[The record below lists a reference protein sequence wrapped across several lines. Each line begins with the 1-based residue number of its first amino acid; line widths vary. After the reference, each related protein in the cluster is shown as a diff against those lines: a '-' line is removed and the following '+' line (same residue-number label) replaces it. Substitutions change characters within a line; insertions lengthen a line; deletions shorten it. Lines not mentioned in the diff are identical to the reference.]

1 MTAHGDFLY
10 EEGGLVDML
19 RCTIVVALV
28 VLLSVPAL
36 AQFAPFPPAGGA
48 TQPQGGA
55 VAPPATGGFP
65 APAGGFAPPQ
75 GAPVPGGM
83 APGMGDAEDMQ
94 AYAMMEMVG
103 MCQPAI
109 AVENNMIYIAS
120 GGMLTIYRLD
130 GNTLT
135 KIAEGPYAVAAPMP
149 GMGGM

>member
-1 MTAHGDFLY
+1 MTAHADSLH
-10 EEGGLVDML
+10 EEGGLIDML
-19 RCTIVVALV
+19 RCVIVVALV
-28 VLLSVPAL
+28 ALLSLPAL

-55 VAPPATGGFP
+55 AAPPATGGLP

-75 GAPVPGGM
+75 GAPAGAPPGAG
-83 APGMGDAEDMQ
+83 APPMDMD
-94 AYAMMEMVG
+94 AYAMMEMAS

-130 GNTLT
+130 GNALT

-149 GMGGM
+149 GMGDM